1 MINKYNETYQI
12 HNTIKTQSNTRKCK
26 LLIINSN
33 CFFLPASRNNHRH
46 SLWKHC
52 VQLCNPNPS
61 PLLWELNLC
70 EWLPCKK
77 YGIQRANSKKNV
89 YHQWSKVFI
98 FVTHLERRVQQDSW
112 TVQQKWTAKQRTM
125 ELSYIPLHLPLV
137 FLLHMYI
144 CNKLRCNILVNY
156 LLTDPNGSPTT
167 RKATS
172 SSSAPLNI
180 SSEICN
186 ENIIHVQGNDFF
198 FSFQIKA
205 LSYKNWNKKITW
217 ICFNHI
223 TIS

>member
-89 YHQWSKVFI
+89 YNQWSKVFI

-125 ELSYIPLHLPLV
+125 ELSYIPLHLRLV
-137 FLLHMYI
+137 FY
-144 CNKLRCNILVNY
+144 CTCTYV
-156 LLTDPNGSPTT
+156 T
-167 RKATS
+167 
-172 SSSAPLNI
+172 
-180 SSEICN
+180 
-186 ENIIHVQGNDFF
+186 
-198 FSFQIKA
+198 
-205 LSYKNWNKKITW
+205 NWDVKYW
-217 ICFNHI
+217 
-223 TIS
+223 